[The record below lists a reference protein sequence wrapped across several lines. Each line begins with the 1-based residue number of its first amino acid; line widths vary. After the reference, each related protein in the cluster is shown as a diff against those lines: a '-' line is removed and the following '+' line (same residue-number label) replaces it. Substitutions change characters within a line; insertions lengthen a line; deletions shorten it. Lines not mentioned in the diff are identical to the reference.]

1 MPLYHGSGLSV
12 SFLPGAL
19 LFLSLSRL
27 GATPPDEV
35 HDAFMTPAPYTRT
48 REDEGQM
55 VESGARKQL
64 TQHML

>member
-1 MPLYHGSGLSV
+1 MLVNHSSV
-12 SFLPGAL
+12 FFLPGAL

-27 GATPPDEV
+27 EATPPDEAY
-35 HDAFMTPAPYTRT
+35 DAFMTPAPYTRT